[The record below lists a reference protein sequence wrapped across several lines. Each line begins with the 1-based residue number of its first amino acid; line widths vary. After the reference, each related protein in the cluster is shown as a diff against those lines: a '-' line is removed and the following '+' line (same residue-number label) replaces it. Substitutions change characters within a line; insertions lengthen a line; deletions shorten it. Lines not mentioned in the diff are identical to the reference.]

1 MRQLSYLL
9 RKEFLELVRTKR
21 ALVLLIV
28 FGIFGM
34 QNPAL
39 AKLTPWMIS
48 LMGDSLAKQGITFG
62 AVTVT

>member
-28 FGIFGM
+28 FGIWFGKGV
-34 QNPAL
+34 QDAR
-39 AKLTPWMIS
+39 
-48 LMGDSLAKQGITFG
+48 
-62 AVTVT
+62 